1 MDEGCADRA
10 YVASGL
16 QEIISI
22 FASVERR
29 IPISKLCMLAFAFVL
44 LHSLIPHSHHC
55 TRAENHIHVHY
66 SCSQLESFL
75 QSSDEDAQLCIPAD
89 ALVHDDIPDLSD
101 RPDHAV
107 RRISDLSCR
116 FISKTAASL
125 PHSALRGPP
134 FPACI

>member
-1 MDEGCADRA
+1 M
-10 YVASGL
+10 

-44 LHSLIPHSHHC
+44 LHSSIPHSHHC

-89 ALVHDDIPDLSD
+89 ALVHDDIPDLSG
-101 RPDHAV
+101 RPDPAV

-134 FPACI
+134 LPACI

>member
-1 MDEGCADRA
+1 MRDARTGHM
-10 YVASGL
+10 L
-16 QEIISI
+16 QAACKEIIRI

-55 TRAENHIHVHY
+55 TRVENHIHV
-66 SCSQLESFL
+66 
-75 QSSDEDAQLCIPAD
+75 IPAD
-89 ALVHDDIPDLSD
+89 ALVHDDIPDLSG
-101 RPDHAV
+101 RPDPAV

-134 FPACI
+134 LPACI